1 MQNGI
6 WQVAHVLQPSTN
18 GQLAIANSQQPL
30 AANPKRTLDAFGRH
44 IHYLRIS
51 LTDKCNL
58 RCVYCMPE
66 QMIFRPSE
74 ELLTDDEL
82 FRVLRAMDA
91 LGFNKYRLTGGEPTV
106 RPGLVEI
113 TRALRAL
120 PNTREIAMTTN
131 GLKLAQL
138 AAPLKAAGMDRVN
151 ISIDT
156 LDPAKYK
163 RITRWGNFKD
173 VWAGIMAAEA
183 AGMTPVKLNA
193 VVIRGFNEEDV
204 VDLARL
210 TTQHPWQFR
219 FIEVMPFADVAEFQ
233 QKAIVTTQ
241 EMIERI
247 EDTLGELHSENDGK
261 LDGEARVYRL
271 RLADG
276 SPAPG
281 TVGFISPVT
290 APFCANCNRVR
301 LTADGTLRLCLLKD
315 GELDLRGPLRRGAS
329 GDDLAE
335 MIRAA
340 IWRKP
345 WGHDLADG
353 VIPMN
358 RIMSE
363 IGG

>member
-1 MQNGI
+1 MT
-6 WQVAHVLQPSTN
+6 V
-18 GQLAIANSQQPL
+18 
-30 AANPKRTLDAFGRH
+30 KTLDAFGRH

-66 QMIFRPSE
+66 QMIFRPSD
-74 ELLTDDEL
+74 ELLSTDE
-82 FRVLRAMDA
+82 FIRVLQVADS

-106 RPGLVEI
+106 HPGLVDI
-113 TRALRAL
+113 TRAIKAL
-120 PNTREIAMTTN
+120 PNTQAIAMTTN
-131 GLKLAQL
+131 GLKLGKLAQ
-138 AAPLKAAGMDRVN
+138 PLKAAGMDRVN
-151 ISIDT
+151 ISIDS
-156 LDPAKYK
+156 LDPVKFK
-163 RITRWGNFKD
+163 RITRWGNVND
-173 VWAGIMAAEA
+173 VLDGIAAAEH
-183 AGMTPVKLNA
+183 AGLLPIKLNA
-193 VVIRGFNEEDV
+193 VVIRNFNEDDV

-210 TTQHPWQFR
+210 TLDKPWQFR

-233 QKAIVTTQ
+233 QASIVTSK
-241 EMIERI
+241 EMMQRI
-247 EDTLGELHSENDGK
+247 EAELGPLREANGGI
-261 LDGEARVYRL
+261 LDGEARMFQLQRS
-271 RLADG
+271 DG
-276 SPAPG
+276 SPALG
-281 TVGFISPVT
+281 QVGFISPVS
-290 APFCANCNRVR
+290 APFCASCNRVR

-315 GELDLRGPLRRGAS
+315 GEIDLKTPLRRGAS
-329 GDDLAE
+329 NDDLAG